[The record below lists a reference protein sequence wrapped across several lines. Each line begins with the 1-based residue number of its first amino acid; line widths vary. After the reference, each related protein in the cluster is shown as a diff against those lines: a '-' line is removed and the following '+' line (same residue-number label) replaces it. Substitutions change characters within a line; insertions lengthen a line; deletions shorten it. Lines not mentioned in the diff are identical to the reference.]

1 MRFIH
6 SADWQIGKVFKQVG
20 DREPVLQAARLDV
33 IETIGA
39 LAVEQGAEHVL
50 VAGDVY
56 DTDSP
61 KPANLRAP
69 LERMRRFGKVNWHL
83 LPGNHDPHRP
93 QGLWDRVRATGMP
106 ANIHLH
112 LERRAV
118 EIAPNAF
125 LLPCPLFRKTEA
137 ADVTAWMDETP
148 TPPGALR
155 IGLAHGSVTG
165 FGTAGDAGNPIDPA
179 RPAKAGLSYMA
190 LGDWHRTQQISPSAW
205 YSGTPEPDL
214 VDSQEEGK
222 SLVVECA
229 GPSAPPKVVEKIVG
243 RYIWRSVEETLSGD
257 EDLARL
263 EARLRS
269 LPDPSR
275 TLLRLTLRGVLSLS
289 GHAELEERLAG
300 LEAACFWLALRC
312 DQLSTAPTAA
322 DLEAMEFDGILS
334 EVSRRLRGRAEDLAL
349 SPKERK
355 TAEAALIELYGSLMR
370 NTQKGAA

>member
-6 SADWQIGKVFKQVG
+6 SADWQVGKVFKQVG

-33 IETIGA
+33 IEAIGA
-39 LAVEQGAEHVL
+39 LAVEHGAEHVL

-69 LERMRRFGKVNWHL
+69 LERMRRFEKVNWHL

-93 QGLWDRVRATGMP
+93 EGLWDRVRATGVAP
-106 ANIHLH
+106 NVHLH
-112 LERRAV
+112 LDRRPV
-118 EIAPNAF
+118 EIAPNAV

-137 ADVTAWMDETP
+137 GDVTAWMEEAP
-148 TPPGALR
+148 TPNGALR

-165 FGTAGDAGNPIDPA
+165 FGSAGDAGNPIDPA
-179 RPAKAGLSYMA
+179 RPSKAGLAYLA
-190 LGDWHRTQQISPSAW
+190 LGDWHRTQQISPSVW

-222 SLVVECA
+222 VLLVECA

-243 RYIWRSVEETLSGD
+243 RYIWRSVEETLSCD

-263 EARLRS
+263 EGRLRS
-269 LPDPSR
+269 LADPSR
-275 TLLRLTLRGVLSLS
+275 TLLRLTLRGALSLS
-289 GHAELEERLAG
+289 GHAEFEARLAG
-300 LEAACFWLALRC
+300 LEAAFFRLALRR

-322 DLEAMEFDGILS
+322 DLDAMDFDGILS
-334 EVSRRLRGRAEDLAL
+334 EVSRRLRARTDDVSLTL
-349 SPKERK
+349 RDQK
-355 TAEAALIELYGSLMR
+355 TAEGALVELYGALMR
-370 NTQKGAA
+370 AAPKGTG